1 MASRIFSFDR
11 SHTRRNFSRQYYL
24 FSLVLLIVVVV
35 INSYLQKNFYKP
47 AVMNGF
53 FRTILPLVI
62 LSAGQTVVIVG
73 GGIDLSAGAI
83 ASLVNVIMA
92 SLMGTHATGGQV
104 ALAIAVGLVAGVI
117 AGAINGFCVASLR
130 FQPLVTTFAT
140 TSIFSGIALFI
151 LPVPGGGVPE
161 WMIEFYMLRP
171 LGVPLALWAILVVFL
186 MWLALR
192 STSYGRYLNAVG
204 GNAIGAYMSGVPVAW
219 VQFSM
224 YMVSGFMAALCALA
238 LTLTAGTGDPLIGQ
252 DMTLNSVVSVVLGGT
267 ALSGGAGG
275 VGGSLMGAVIIS
287 ILRNL
292 ISFANISNWW
302 QTLAYGLIVLVALV
316 GPGIANQLRRRQ

>member
-1 MASRIFSFDR
+1 MAIRAFTIDR
-11 SHTRRNFSRQYYL
+11 EQIRRQISRQYYP
-24 FSLVLLIVVVV
+24 FSLLLLLVVIL
-35 INSYLQKNFYKP
+35 INSYLQANFYKP
-47 AVMNGF
+47 AVLNGF

-73 GGIDLSAGAI
+73 GGIDLSSGAI

-92 SLMGTHATGGQV
+92 SLMGVNASPSQV
-104 ALAIAVGLVAGVI
+104 VVAVLVGLVVGAL
-117 AGAINGFCVASLR
+117 AGAVNGFCVAYLR

-161 WMIEFYMLRP
+161 YMIDIYSSHP
-171 LGVPLALWAILVVFL
+171 LGIPLAAWAILLVFL
-186 MWLALR
+186 AWLALR

-204 GNAIGAYMSGVPVAW
+204 GNSISAYMSGVPVAR

-224 YMVSGFMAALCALA
+224 YMFSGLMAGVCALA
-238 LTLTAGTGDPLIGQ
+238 LTLTAGTGDPLIGGG
-252 DMTLNSVVSVVLGGT
+252 MTLNSIVAVVLGGT
-267 ALSGGAGG
+267 SLAGGAGG
-275 VGGSLMGAVIIS
+275 VGGSLMGAFIIS
-287 ILRNL
+287 IIHNL

-302 QTLAYGLIVLVALV
+302 QTLAYGLIVVFALV
-316 GPGIANQLRRRQ
+316 GPGMVNQLRKRQ